1 MARRLTEPQIDAMI
15 HLLQEAQ
22 KSSRLGYNIDIPILA
37 ATNYWRRDIQI
48 QEEVEAAE
56 YLCEWL
62 DSLIGNVLGIIRLDL
77 WLKEHHGIDVRT
89 DPYKWKATQVAMYKW
104 MAEELT
110 KEVTHDQLRPMETCN
125 PGLPRGH
132 R

>member
-1 MARRLTEPQIDAMI
+1 MARQLTEPQIDAMI

-22 KSSRLGYNIDIPILA
+22 KSSRLGYNINVPILEA
-37 ATNYWRRDIQI
+37 ANYWRRDIQI

-89 DPYKWKATQVAMYKW
+89 NIPKWKATQVAMYKW
-104 MAEELT
+104 MEEELT
-110 KEVTHDQLRPMETCN
+110 KENT
-125 PGLPRGH
+125 
-132 R
+132 